1 MKKII
6 TIFLILSSLILN
18 AQTDSNNYLSEV
30 NITSVRAKKTDPIAQ
45 NNIDMKLF
53 KSVYQGQDIP
63 LVLNFSNS
71 SITFYSDNGCYNSY
85 VYYRFRG
92 VDQTRINVTLNGQP
106 LNEQED
112 QGAYF
117 SNFPD
122 FFSNINSIQIQ
133 KGVGTSSNG
142 TSSFVG
148 NLNFQSPSLTDSAYS
163 KLELGRGSFNT
174 NRYSMVVNTGLKNGF
189 GTYIRYSNI
198 GSDGY
203 RNNSGTLGSTIF
215 ISTGYQD
222 KKYLLKYTM
231 FYGTSQNNMSWMPA
245 NEDSIQKNRKYN
257 PLTKDENDFFIQNM
271 HILSF
276 SHFVNKKVSFNTSVF
291 YNMLDGNYDYKYVDG
306 IDTTQD
312 PIFNYKLHSNFYG
325 VSANLNYVYSKVD
338 MSMGISQNYY
348 DRRHMMGAKP
358 YDISNLTHD
367 NIGKKNQT
375 AFFYKLNYSLTN
387 KLSLYGD
394 LQYRMVSFKYY
405 PDYNSNISY
414 NTQWNFFN
422 PKIGLNY
429 KYSNSRFFTYIG
441 ISHREPTRTD
451 MFNYYINVNPNIM
464 YDFSYPDHVSKQT
477 IDDYGFNNVK
487 PEKVYDYELGYDY
500 NIKQHKISVN
510 YFYMFF
516 ENGLLPVGQLTAL
529 GLPINRNVKSSYRT
543 GIEADYVYILNNF
556 KFYFGGTLMT
566 SKILKDV
573 DSLYVNKQMLLTPN
587 VVLNANI
594 QYSLGK
600 YSVMLLNKYVSQS
613 YLNNVNTSDYLP
625 EYVVTNLNIN
635 YHIKGVGIG
644 FNINNIFN
652 VDYYNSGQVSNG
664 SRQYFVAVP
673 RNYFVNLSYIF

>member
-63 LVLNFSNS
+63 LILNFSNS

-174 NRYSMVVNTGLKNGF
+174 TRYSMVVNTGLKNGF

-215 ISTGYQD
+215 VSTGYQD

-338 MSMGISQNYY
+338 ISMGISQNYY
-348 DRRHMMGAKP
+348 DRRHMMGVKP
-358 YDISNLTHD
+358 YDISTISHD
-367 NIGKKNQT
+367 NIGRKNQT
-375 AFFYKLNYSLTN
+375 AVFYKLNYNLTHN
-387 KLSLYGD
+387 LSIYTD
-394 LQYRMVSFKYY
+394 LQYRFVNFTYDDGVETWVNGINYS
-405 PDYNSNISY
+405 
-414 NTQWNFFN
+414 FFN
-422 PKIGLNY
+422 PKIGINY
-429 KYSNSRFFTYIG
+429 IKRNSRFFTYFG
-441 ISHREPTRTD
+441 ISNREPNRVD
-451 MFNYYINVNPNIM
+451 IFNYYTNYDPDNVPNSELDLNVVKSEKI
-464 YDFSYPDHVSKQT
+464 YDSE
-477 IDDYGFNNVK
+477 I
-487 PEKVYDYELGYDY
+487 GYDY
-500 NIKQHKISVN
+500 NIKHHKISVN

-516 ENGLLPVGQLTAL
+516 ENGLLPVGQLNSL
-529 GLPINRNVKSSYRT
+529 GLPINKNVKYSYRT
-543 GIEADYVYILNNF
+543 GIEADYTYTLNTF
-556 KFYFGGTLMT
+556 KFYLGSTIMT
-566 SKILKDV
+566 SKILSGA
-573 DSLYVNKQMLLTPN
+573 DSIINNQMLLTPN
-587 VVLNANI
+587 VVINSNPHMQRTMQAAATSGQHPRGVLPRTRV
-594 QYSLGK
+594 QWQ
-600 YSVMLLNKYVSQS
+600 SQS
-613 YLNNVNTSDYLP
+613 AASSGSSQVQRHQYRSFMPRCSQGASSTDANPNAAASGPNSSHTASATS
-625 EYVVTNLNIN
+625 
-635 YHIKGVGIG
+635 
-644 FNINNIFN
+644 
-652 VDYYNSGQVSNG
+652 SS
-664 SRQYFVAVP
+664 AA
-673 RNYFVNLSYIF
+673 